1 MSASTTHSVE
11 ERRRQ
16 ILAQLEEDI
25 RYFRGASRI
34 KRLLYRAAQVVSLGC
49 GCAVPVLIAVW
60 QCPELS
66 ASVASAAAF
75 ATGAI
80 GLFRLR
86 EEWVQYVL
94 AREAMIHE
102 HLAFMTQTGA
112 YSAAR
117 DPEIALQTIVA
128 RRRQILEANLDE
140 WRKTL
145 TSDEREMNKNAA
157 DAAAKTQT
165 GAATAR

>member
-1 MSASTTHSVE
+1 MQPMTPAPTTHPVE

-34 KRLLYRAAQVVSLGC
+34 KRILYRAAQVVSLGC

-60 QCPELS
+60 PDSTALS

-94 AREAMIHE
+94 TREALIHE

-112 YSAAR
+112 YADAK
-117 DPEIALQTIVA
+117 DPEKALQKVVA
-128 RRRQILEANLDE
+128 RRHQILDANLDE

-145 TSDEREMNKNAA
+145 TMDERETSRSSPG
-157 DAAAKTQT
+157 AAAVT
-165 GAATAR
+165 

>member
-1 MSASTTHSVE
+1 MSASTTHSAE

-34 KRLLYRAAQVVSLGC
+34 KRLLYRAAQIVSLGC

-60 QCPELS
+60 PDCPALS

-112 YSAAR
+112 YSAAK

-145 TSDEREMNKNAA
+145 TSDEREMSKNAA
-157 DAAAKTQT
+157 DAAA
-165 GAATAR
+165 AA